1 MPMIRGLL
9 PPIAVGVVARDG
21 HRLFLCAAIF
31 EPRHA
36 PVDPGQAPIPPTP
49 AWKRINCAHCSPFH
63 LVVCSRHCHAMHARP
78 VSTLEGISPHPRAP
92 GPSTPTPQHPK
103 SPPGQHPSHFQMTPG
118 RRALFHR
125 QRTGIH
131 HPTSKD
137 RPKKLPAPGSRLA
150 SSFHSCFRAVRCS
163 TACTVVFAYTL
174 QRDIDG
180 RPLAVANSLSCPIED
195 SVLLP

>member
-1 MPMIRGLL
+1 MVFCRPSLL
-9 PPIAVGVVARDG
+9 VLWLGTVTG
-21 HRLFLCAAIF
+21 CSSEQLFLNRVMHPWTRGKLQFLQLQHGRGSIVRTTLHSIWSSAAVNVM
-31 EPRHA
+31 RCTR
-36 PVDPGQAPIPPTP
+36 DP
-49 AWKRINCAHCSPFH
+49 
-63 LVVCSRHCHAMHARP
+63 SRLSRA
-78 VSTLEGISPHPRAP
+78 SPHTRVPQ
-92 GPSTPTPQHPK
+92 GPVPQHPK